1 MKEIE
6 IESIKKV
13 GIQTTNPEVRNP
25 FVSNIHF
32 QKTLNQRMTY
42 LWFEHHKL
50 WLLKRHGT
58 SKIISHDLDCLM
70 CCDCHLSFSFFVS
83 HFSFFTLQLH
93 TSFLFTKRA
102 MSFDDFSE
110 PSPYVLECW
119 ETEDLLTLEQ
129 RRCRYKCGNNFVTL
143 NQIPSWANDPLFSK
157 GLIWDTSHWRNVN
170 NFNFVIRID

>member
-70 CCDCHLSFSFFVS
+70 CCDCHGVFCLSLFLSLCLTSRSSQFN
-83 HFSFFTLQLH
+83 FTLRF
-93 TSFLFTKRA
+93 FLQNVQCHLMIF
-102 MSFDDFSE
+102 
-110 PSPYVLECW
+110 
-119 ETEDLLTLEQ
+119 Q
-129 RRCRYKCGNNFVTL
+129 RRVPMFLNVGKRKICSLLNNVDVVT
-143 NQIPSWANDPLFSK
+143 
-157 GLIWDTSHWRNVN
+157 NVET
-170 NFNFVIRID
+170 IL